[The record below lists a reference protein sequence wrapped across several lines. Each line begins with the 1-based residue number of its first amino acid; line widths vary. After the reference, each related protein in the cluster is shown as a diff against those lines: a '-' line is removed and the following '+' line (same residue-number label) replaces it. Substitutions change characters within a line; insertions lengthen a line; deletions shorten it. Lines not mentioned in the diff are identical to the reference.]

1 MASESSKRFKMVQDG
16 WFFGDTK
23 VLRGDTAIAHFSF
36 GSWKTQGTI
45 EFDGGTYEVIRPKE
59 LGPLLR
65 MERDGVAVCETRIA
79 GMWNRRA
86 ELVVDGVRYVVTWPA
101 FDAKT
106 VLRRAE
112 VEVGVVGRW
121 RAWARDAEAVFHE
134 SVPPIVCIF
143 VMWLATHT
151 RISNH
156 G

>member
-1 MASESSKRFKMVQDG
+1 MARESSKHFKMVQNG

-23 VLRGDTAIAHFSF
+23 ILRGDSAVAHFSF

-45 EFDGGTYEVIRPKE
+45 EFDGGTYEVIRPKG

-65 MERDGVAVCETRIA
+65 MERDGAAVCETRIA

-86 ELVVDGVRYVVTWPA
+86 ELIVEGVRYVVTWPA

-106 VLRRAE
+106 ILWRGEAE
-112 VEVGVVGRW
+112 VGRVGKW
-121 RAWARDAEAVFHE
+121 RTWARDAQAVFLE
-134 SVPPIVCIF
+134 SVPPVLCVF
-143 VMWLATHT
+143 VMWLATYQ
-151 RISNH
+151 RIGNR

>member
-1 MASESSKRFKMVQDG
+1 MVQDG
-16 WFFGDTK
+16 WFLGDTK
-23 VLRGDTAIAHFSF
+23 VLQGDAPFAHFSF

-45 EFDGGTYEVIRPKE
+45 AFDDGQYEVVRPKG

-65 MERDGVAVCETRIA
+65 LERDGAAVCETRIA

-86 ELVVDGVRYVVTWPA
+86 DLTVEGVRYVVTWPA

-106 VLRRAE
+106 ILRRGE

-121 RAWARDAEAVFHE
+121 RAWAREADAVFQE
-134 SVPPIVCIF
+134 SVPPIVCVF

>member
-1 MASESSKRFKMVQDG
+1 MAGESSKRFRMVQDG

-23 VLRGDTAIAHFSF
+23 VLRGDTAVAHFSF

-45 EFDGGTYEVIRPKE
+45 EFDDVTYEVIRPKG

-65 MERDGVAVCETRIA
+65 MERDGTAVCETRIS

-101 FDAKT
+101 FEAKT
-106 VLRRAE
+106 ILRRGE
-112 VEVGVVGRW
+112 VEVGRVSKW
-121 RAWARDAEAVFHE
+121 RAWARDGEAVFLP
-134 SVPPIVCIF
+134 SVPPIVCVF
-143 VMWLATHT
+143 VMWLATYT
-151 RISNH
+151 RIGKH